1 MSPVTEAA
9 PTGAAGQVPEVAR
22 TASPGRA
29 PAPGEAPAP
38 AGAPWPGP
46 VRRLT
51 VLYDAQCPLC
61 VHLRGWLQRQRQ
73 LVPLDL
79 VPAGSAEARR
89 RFPELDHAAT
99 LREITV
105 VGDLGQVY
113 RETAAWIVCLW
124 ALAKYRARAHWLT
137 TPAGRPFA
145 RGTVLAAA
153 RYRSMAV
160 PPCAPGAREC
170 AAPPGGAWAPR

>member
-1 MSPVTEAA
+1 MDRARDRAVSPVAEAA
-9 PTGAAGQVPEVAR
+9 HPAAVPGPVPYVAAG
-22 TASPGRA
+22 
-29 PAPGEAPAP
+29 PAP
-38 AGAPWPGP
+38 ARRPAAP

-51 VLYDAQCPLC
+51 VLYDARCPLC

-79 VPAGSAEARR
+79 VPAGSAEALR

-124 ALAKYRARAHWLT
+124 ALAEYRSRAHWLT

-153 RYRSMAV
+153 RYRAMAV
-160 PPCAPGAREC
+160 PPCAPGSTAC
-170 AAPPGGAWAPR
+170 ATPPGWAHGPR